1 MAIQI
6 KEIIRTKAQCVV
18 TITVLLVFQA
28 GKFTFPTQTIAGE
41 EMSIVTINRALT
53 GKLYVD
59 MNEVFQCGYEKLLE
73 ELVYP
78 SGVSTSQAAV
88 QVTYFTLYKHLKKYN
103 LSQEIKLCDM
113 IKDL

>member
-1 MAIQI
+1 MAIRI
-6 KEIIRTKAQCVV
+6 KEIRTKSRCVV
-18 TITVLLVFQA
+18 TITVLLA
-28 GKFTFPTQTIAGE
+28 GKFTIPTQTIAGE
-41 EMSIVTINRALT
+41 EMSRIVTINRALT

-59 MNEVFQCGYEKLLE
+59 MNVVFQCGYEKKFFL

-103 LSQEIKLCDM
+103 LS
-113 IKDL
+113 